1 MIFPSLLEIVISIP
15 GVFMGFTFHEF
26 AHAWVA
32 TMLGDDTPR
41 RMGRLSLNPLV
52 QMDPFGTIL
61 LLLGGFGWARP
72 VQVDVTKLRP
82 RVWADIA
89 VSLAGVAMNFLLA
102 VFFYALYMVA
112 HNGRL
117 FGLQNDMMDET
128 LLRIVWINVI
138 LIGFNLI
145 PLPPLD
151 GFRVVRYLIPERMQS
166 IVPTLYQYGP
176 FVLIGLF
183 LTHLLDAPMQAVYQG
198 IYGVI
203 HLLVSPILYAVFA

>member
-72 VQVDVTKLRP
+72 VQVDVSKLRP
-82 RVWADIA
+82 RVWGDIA

-102 VFFYALYMVA
+102 VFFYALYMVGR
-112 HNGRL
+112 NGRL
-117 FGLQNDMMDET
+117 FGIHNEIMNET
-128 LLRIVWINVI
+128 LFRIFWINLI

-151 GFRVVRYLIPERMQS
+151 GFRVVRYLIPERLQS

-183 LTHLLDAPMQAVYQG
+183 LTHLLDAPMRAVYQG
-198 IYGVI
+198 IYFVI
-203 HLLVSPILYAVFA
+203 HLLVSPILNAVFA